1 MSVPILEMRIIN
13 IRFIDGHITFSI
25 CMFNIICMTM
35 YMTQYDMKQ
44 KLNEKD
50 DFQFAV
56 LIII

>member
-1 MSVPILEMRIIN
+1 
-13 IRFIDGHITFSI
+13 
-25 CMFNIICMTM
+25 MFNIICMTM